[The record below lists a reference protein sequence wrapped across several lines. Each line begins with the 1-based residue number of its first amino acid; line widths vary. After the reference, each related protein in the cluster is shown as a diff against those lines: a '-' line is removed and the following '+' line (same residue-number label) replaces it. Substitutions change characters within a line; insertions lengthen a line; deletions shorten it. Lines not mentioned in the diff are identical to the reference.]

1 MKTGPWRPDDDGR
14 VALKPP
20 PARSVHRALLL
31 GPRALETAADRQRIT
46 DRVRVLEVIAAVL
59 VVALLLG
66 FWQTQVIH
74 GAEYAS
80 LAEDNLWKRSRVRP
94 TRGLILDR
102 NGEILA
108 TNRPSYEVALVR
120 ELVDDEGEVL
130 RWLSTVLEEP
140 QEVLRQRLD
149 RQRSTA
155 RFRPVVVASGVPKE
169 HVVRIEAR
177 RLEHP
182 GVVVQVHARRFYPRG
197 ETAAHVLGYVGE
209 ISPQQLDS
217 WGEQFSLGDIVGKLG
232 VESVYNDDLAG
243 YAGNRLVVVNSVGR
257 EIRLE
262 SEDAPQPGETVVLTI
277 DVALQE
283 RLEELLRDR
292 RGAAVILDTTSGGVL
307 ALASSPAFNPNAFAD
322 RFSVEQW
329 ESLLRDPA
337 KPLHN
342 RGVRAGQ
349 PPGSIFKLV
358 LATAGLE
365 EGIISSNTTYFCPG
379 GKTYYGRFFRCLGQ
393 HGNVNVVQALAQ
405 SCNSFFYEL
414 GVKLGRERIVRW
426 AQRFGLGATT
436 GIDLT
441 EEEGGIVPSDDWL
454 ASNGRRYY
462 PGETVSLSI
471 GQGPLAVSPLQL
483 ANVAATAATGFVR
496 QPRLLLRI
504 EGASGGGTRSYPNE
518 QRPAPF
524 SSAVRDLVARGMAGS
539 VAYGSS
545 WRARLPTV
553 AVGGKTGTAQVASA
567 TRVAEN
573 DEDRP
578 EHLRNHAWFVAA
590 APIDNP
596 EVAVAV
602 YLEHGGSGGAEAAP
616 IGGQILASYFGKQLD
631 ERDYQQLPFVEP
643 DANTETTTGDDP
655 EGDR

>member
-1 MKTGPWRPDDDGR
+1 M
-14 VALKPP
+14 
-20 PARSVHRALLL
+20 HRAPLL

-46 DRVRVLEVIAAVL
+46 DRVRVLEGLVVVL
-59 VVALLLG
+59 VLALLLG

-80 LAEDNLWKRSRVRP
+80 LAEENLWKRSRVRAS
-94 TRGLILDR
+94 RGLILDR

-108 TNRPSYEVALVR
+108 TNRPSYEVALIR
-120 ELVDDEGEVL
+120 ELVVDEDGTL
-130 RWLSTVLEEP
+130 GWLSQVLQEP

-149 RQRSTA
+149 RQRDTA
-155 RFRPVVVASGVPKE
+155 RFRPVVVASGVSKE

-182 GVVVQVHARRFYPRG
+182 GVAVQIHAQRFYPRG
-197 ETAAHVLGYVGE
+197 ATAAHVLGYVGE

-217 WGEQFSLGDIVGKLG
+217 RGERFSLGDIVGQLG
-232 VESVYNDDLAG
+232 VESIYNNDLAG
-243 YAGNRLVVVNSVGR
+243 QAGSRLVVVNSVGR

-262 SEDAPQPGETVVLTI
+262 SEEAPRPGETVILAL
-277 DVALQE
+277 DVKLQE
-283 RLEELLRDR
+283 RVEELLGER
-292 RGAAVILDTTSGGVL
+292 RGAAVVIDATSGGVL

-329 ESLLRDPA
+329 ESLLEDPA

-342 RGVRAGQ
+342 RSVRAGQ
-349 PPGSIFKLV
+349 PPGSVFKLV

-365 EGIISSNTTYFCPG
+365 EGIISSDTTFFCPG
-379 GKTYYGRFFRCLGQ
+379 GKTFYGRFFSCEGQ
-393 HGNVNVVQALAQ
+393 HGNLNVVQALAH

-426 AQRFGLGATT
+426 AQRFGLGAAS

-441 EEEGGIVPSDDWL
+441 EEQGGIVPSDDWL
-454 ASNGRRYY
+454 AANGRRYY

-483 ANVAATAATGFVR
+483 ANLAATAATGFIR
-496 QPRLLLRI
+496 QPRLLMRI
-504 EGASGGGTRSYPNE
+504 EGASSGGTRSYSTD
-518 QRPAPF
+518 QQPAPF
-524 SSAVRDLVARGMAGS
+524 SHATRQIVARGMAGS

-553 AVGGKTGTAQVASA
+553 VVGGKTGTAQVASA
-567 TRVAEN
+567 ARVAEE

-590 APIDNP
+590 APIDDP
-596 EVAVAV
+596 TVAVAV
-602 YLEHGGSGGAEAAP
+602 YLEHGGSGGRAAAP
-616 IGGQILASYFGKQLD
+616 IGGAILASYFGKPLEED
-631 ERDYQQLPFVEP
+631 EYQQLPIGGP
-643 DANTETTTGDDP
+643 ANETEATTGADP
-655 EGDR
+655 GGSP